1 MRGRRTRA
9 HMGDD
14 RLTRNLKVLGLVA
27 LSLALGAVAYLFL
40 AKIKLVVI
48 ILIAATFIA
57 YLIYPAVFWLQRRRL
72 PRWAAIAVVYLA
84 LAVVIGSAL
93 AYIGPVVT
101 DQAQRLTT
109 DTPKLLAETRDAIVN
124 ANNNLL
130 ATIPESARQS
140 AVASLDNIV
149 SQFQTFAADFAGQ
162 AVRLAA
168 SLAAFMTAVILVP
181 LLAFYIL
188 LDLDRLRETIVGLFP
203 QRHRER
209 TLAVLADIDAV
220 VGGFVRGQIIVGAIV
235 GGLVTV
241 LLLIFRIK
249 YALLIGVIAGI
260 ADLVPYVGAF
270 AGAIPAVLLELFN
283 AGPVWALILIGAFAL
298 LYEIEGHFIAPAIV
312 SQRVGLTPLMV
323 IVAIL
328 IGAELGGIGG
338 MFLSVPIAGIIRV
351 LLRRFMHPQV
361 VVPSQPLAPVGEAVE
376 STVSVED
383 KPRIETAT

>member
-1 MRGRRTRA
+1 MS
-9 HMGDD
+9 DD
-14 RLTRNLKVLGLVA
+14 RLTRNLKAFGLVA
-27 LSLALGAVAYLFL
+27 LCLALGTVVYLFL

-48 ILIAATFIA
+48 ILIAATFFA
-57 YLIYPAVFWLQRRRL
+57 YLIYPAVNWLQRRRL
-72 PRWAAIAVVYLA
+72 PRWAAITLVYIAV
-84 LAVVIGSAL
+84 AVVIGAGL

-101 DQAQRLTT
+101 DEAQRLTT
-109 DTPKLLAETRDAIVN
+109 DTPRLLAETRDAIVN
-124 ANNNLL
+124 ANNNILS
-130 ATIPESARQS
+130 TIPEAARQS
-140 AVASLDNIV
+140 AVASLDNLV
-149 SQFQTFAADFAGQ
+149 SQFQTVAADFAGQ
-162 AVRLAA
+162 ALRFAA

-188 LDLDRLRETIVGLFP
+188 LDLDRLRDAVVDLFP

-209 TLAVLADIDAV
+209 TLAVLADVDTV
-220 VGGFVRGQIIVGAIV
+220 VGGFVRGQLIVGAIV

-249 YALLIGVIAGI
+249 YALLIGVFAGA
-260 ADLVPYVGAF
+260 ADLVPYVGAI

-283 AGPVWALILIGAFAL
+283 AGPVWALVLIGAFAL
-298 LYEIEGHFIAPAIV
+298 LYELEGHIIAPAIV

-351 LLRRFMHPQV
+351 ILRRFMRPQV
-361 VVPSQPLAPVGEAVE
+361 VVPPQPLAPVAEAVQ
-376 STVSVED
+376 STSDVED

>member
-1 MRGRRTRA
+1 MS
-9 HMGDD
+9 DD
-14 RLTRNLKVLGLVA
+14 RLTRNLKAFGLVA
-27 LSLALGAVAYLFL
+27 LCLALGTVVYLFL

-48 ILIAATFIA
+48 ILIAATFFA
-57 YLIYPAVFWLQRRRL
+57 YLIYPAVNWLQRRRL
-72 PRWAAIAVVYLA
+72 PRWAAITLVYIAV
-84 LAVVIGSAL
+84 AVVIGAGL

-101 DQAQRLTT
+101 DEAQRLTT
-109 DTPKLLAETRDAIVN
+109 DTPRLLAETRDAIVN
-124 ANNNLL
+124 ANNNILS
-130 ATIPESARQS
+130 TIPEAARQS
-140 AVASLDNIV
+140 AVASLDNLV
-149 SQFQTFAADFAGQ
+149 SQFQTVAADFAGQ
-162 AVRLAA
+162 ALRFAA

-188 LDLDRLRETIVGLFP
+188 LDLDRLRDAVVDLFP

-209 TLAVLADIDAV
+209 TLAVLADVDTV
-220 VGGFVRGQIIVGAIV
+220 VGGFVRGQLIVGAIV

-249 YALLIGVIAGI
+249 YALLIGVFAGA
-260 ADLVPYVGAF
+260 ADLVPYVGAI

-283 AGPVWALILIGAFAL
+283 AGPVWALVLIGAFAL
-298 LYEIEGHFIAPAIV
+298 LYELEGHIIAPAIV

-351 LLRRFMHPQV
+351 ILRRFMRPQL
-361 VVPSQPLAPVGEAVE
+361 VVPPQPLAPVAEAVQ
-376 STVSVED
+376 STSDVED

>member
-1 MRGRRTRA
+1 
-9 HMGDD
+9 MGDD

-162 AVRLAA
+162 AVRFAA

>member
-1 MRGRRTRA
+1 
-9 HMGDD
+9 MGDD
-14 RLTRNLKVLGLVA
+14 RLTRNLKVLGVVA

-57 YLIYPAVFWLQRRRL
+57 YLLYPAVVWLQRRRF
-72 PRWAAIAVVYLA
+72 PRWAAITVVYIA
-84 LAVVIGSAL
+84 LAVLIGAGL

-101 DQAQRLTT
+101 DEAQRLTT

-140 AVASLDNIV
+140 AVASLDNLV
-149 SQFQTFAADFAGQ
+149 SQFQTVAADFAGQ
-162 AVRLAA
+162 AVHFAA

-188 LDLDRLRETIVGLFP
+188 LDIDRLRETIVDLFP

-209 TLAVLADIDAV
+209 TLAVLADIDSV

-249 YALLIGVIAGI
+249 YALLIGVFAGV
-260 ADLVPYVGAF
+260 ADLVPYVGAV

-298 LYEIEGHFIAPAIV
+298 LYELEGHIIAPAIV
-312 SQRVGLTPLMV
+312 SQRVGLTPLVV

-328 IGAELGGIGG
+328 IGAEVGGIGG

-351 LLRRFMHPQV
+351 LARRFMRPQV
-361 VVPSQPLAPVGEAVE
+361 VVPTQPLAPIEEAVE
-376 STVSVED
+376 STVNAED

>member
-1 MRGRRTRA
+1 
-9 HMGDD
+9 MGDD
-14 RLTRNLKVLGLVA
+14 RLTRNLKVLGVVA
-27 LSLALGAVAYLFL
+27 LSLALAAVAYLFL

-57 YLIYPAVFWLQRRRL
+57 YLLYPAVVWLQRRRF
-72 PRWAAIAVVYLA
+72 PRWAAITVVYIA
-84 LAVVIGSAL
+84 LAVLIGAGL

-101 DQAQRLTT
+101 DEAQRLTT

-140 AVASLDNIV
+140 AVTSLDNLV
-149 SQFQTFAADFAGQ
+149 SQFQSVAADFAGQ
-162 AVRLAA
+162 AVRFAA

-188 LDLDRLRETIVGLFP
+188 LDIDRLRETIVGLFP

-209 TLAVLADIDAV
+209 ALAVLADIDSV

-249 YALLIGVIAGI
+249 YALLIGVFAGV

-283 AGPVWALILIGAFAL
+283 AGPVWALILVGAFAL
-298 LYEIEGHFIAPAIV
+298 LYELEGHIIAPAIV
-312 SQRVGLTPLMV
+312 SQRVGLTPLVV

-328 IGAELGGIGG
+328 IGAEVGGIGG

-351 LLRRFMHPQV
+351 LTRRFMHPQV
-361 VVPSQPLAPVGEAVE
+361 VVPTQPLAPIEEAVE
-376 STVSVED
+376 STASAED
-383 KPRIETAT
+383 KPRIETATK

>member
-48 ILIAATFIA
+48 ILIAATFFA

-109 DTPKLLAETRDAIVN
+109 DTPRLLAETRDAIVN

-162 AVRLAA
+162 AVRFAA

-298 LYEIEGHFIAPAIV
+298 LYELEGHFIAPAIV